1 MNKKTQVA
9 KQVGTSIQKEAKSL
23 GKGTDK
29 QIDSHIL
36 LYQKNSHTVSP

>member
-36 LYQKNSHTVSP
+36 FYHTKSLTVSP